1 MKLDAPMSVL
11 KVLQDAINDVRS
23 ARTKEDVMMATSRAN
38 AIAYCSNVWLG
49 GYDKHVIL
57 KKVEQSE
64 AELERIEAHLH
75 LQAGAT
81 AALKTKH

>member
-1 MKLDAPMSVL
+1 MVL
-11 KVLQDAINDVRS
+11 KVLQDAINDIRS
-23 ARTKEDVMMATSRAN
+23 AHTKEDVLIATSRAS
-38 AIAYCSNVWLG
+38 ALAYCSNVWLG

-64 AELERIEAHLH
+64 AELERIEAHLQ

-81 AALKTKH
+81 AALKRKH